1 MPKMS
6 MQLVNLPTPST
17 QRTKYVLTV
26 VHITKMGSLN
36 KSSCSLIFYEDV
48 CFSSRQHRESQA
60 SVQVTPIN
68 PRVFPHSVLHLKVIT
83 EINST
88 SSNNTT
94 LFLVLVSKH
103 TYQLPKKHLQKCAQ
117 RQKLE
122 TVIKD
127 GRLFHGEVCKTYG
140 SIASQPKREETSRLK
155 NISKLSRS
163 TSSFYHFK
171 SLPVIKTK
179 ETPSEGHQQMLTKEH
194 LAKMFYMNWDL
205 RIQDE
210 YHSVM

>member
-1 MPKMS
+1 MC
-6 MQLVNLPTPST
+6 V
-17 QRTKYVLTV
+17 
-26 VHITKMGSLN
+26 SL
-36 KSSCSLIFYEDV
+36 
-48 CFSSRQHRESQA
+48 HRESQA

-68 PRVFPHSVLHLKVIT
+68 PRVFPHSLLHSKVIT

-94 LFLVLVSKH
+94 LFLFLVSKH
-103 TYQLPKKHLQKCAQ
+103 IYQLPKKHLQKCAQ
-117 RQKLE
+117 RQKPE

-127 GRLFHGEVCKTYG
+127 GRLFHGEVGKAYG
-140 SIASQPKREETSRLK
+140 NIASWPKREETSRLK

-179 ETPSEGHQQMLTKEH
+179 ETPSEGH
-194 LAKMFYMNWDL
+194 
-205 RIQDE
+205 
-210 YHSVM
+210 